1 MELRFLLVK
10 VRLPL
15 VEVRLMLATAAFRL
29 IISLPWGH
37 FRIT

>member
-1 MELRFLLVK
+1 MELRFPLVK

-15 VEVRLMLATAAFRL
+15 VEVRLMLVTAAFRS

>member
-1 MELRFLLVK
+1 MKLRFPPVG
-10 VRLPL
+10 VRFPL
-15 VEVRLMLATAAFRL
+15 VVVRLMLVAAAFRL